1 MYDNGKRGQTDVIV
15 GFEDGRGLQAKEYG
29 QPAETEKK
37 KKKTRECIVPYNFQK
52 ETGGSVT
59 C

>member
-37 KKKTRECIVPYNFQK
+37 KKENKRMYCPL
-52 ETGGSVT
+52 
-59 C
+59 